1 VIGFPGLRRD
11 VVILAC
17 AISAGI
23 HAALVPV
30 HLEENAAA
38 GGGFVSAAAALALL
52 AVVVARHPGRIGPAA
67 AAVVFGGLIVSYV
80 FATTTGVPVLQPEPE
95 AVDGLAL
102 VTKAFEL
109 VGIVAAWRLVR
120 RPAAAG
126 VRLAR
131 PIPLFL
137 AAIVAV
143 FSAFA
148 GLAATRHH
156 SGHAGHGDHDAHLH
170 HVKSHETVPGA

>member
-1 VIGFPGLRRD
+1 M
-11 VVILAC
+11 ILAC

-38 GGGFVSAAAALALL
+38 GGGFVAAAAALALL

-80 FATTTGVPVLQPEPE
+80 FATTTGVPVLQPEP